1 MPLTFLKQIQGPTQI
16 IDAVQKVSCCHFSR
30 LWHSAVAWGPR
41 RQCPDPAPWLSLRSQ
56 AGSSLQHFALI
67 HIPPIPISDHY
78 CSKSFCVPTA
88 GNMSQE
94 HLKHLKPSPS
104 EPAGGEPSC
113 ARSQFPSSSS
123 MCKVFMTATLPAQGS
138 RSPREPLGAGVRQT
152 INNCV
157 CHGAWTARTAL

>member
-1 MPLTFLKQIQGPTQI
+1 MPFFT
-16 IDAVQKVSCCHFSR
+16 
-30 LWHSAVAWGPR
+30 AVAFSCSLGSPQAVPR
-41 RQCPDPAPWLSLRSQ
+41 PRSPAKPQVSGWQLLAAFCPDP
-56 AGSSLQHFALI
+56 H
-67 HIPPIPISDHY
+67 PPIPISDHY
-78 CSKSFCVPTA
+78 CSKSLCVPTA
-88 GNMSQE
+88 GNVSQE

-138 RSPREPLGAGVRQT
+138 RSPRDPLGAGVRQT